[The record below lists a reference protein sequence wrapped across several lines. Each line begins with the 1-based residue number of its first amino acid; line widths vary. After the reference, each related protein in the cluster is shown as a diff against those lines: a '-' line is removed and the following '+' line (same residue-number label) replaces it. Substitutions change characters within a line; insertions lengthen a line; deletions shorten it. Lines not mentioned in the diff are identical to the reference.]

1 MTEIKYG
8 VIGGS
13 GVYKLDN
20 LEIINEISVE
30 TPFGSPSDKY
40 IIGKIGGIEVAFL
53 ARHNRSHNI
62 LPGELNSRAN
72 IYGFKSLGVK
82 YLLGVSAVGSLREE
96 IKPGHI
102 VFPYQIIDR
111 TKGRKSTFF
120 GKGIVAHVAF
130 ANPFCPKLTDILAET
145 AKKLNITFHKNKTYI
160 CMEGPAFSTKA
171 ESNFHRLIGG
181 DIIGMTV
188 VPEAKL
194 SREAEIC
201 YATIALST
209 DYDCWRESSD
219 EHVTAEK
226 VVEILRQNSDT
237 AKKIIQEALTKI
249 NFTDCECMHSLE
261 SAIMTDKK
269 SWPDKTKED
278 LKVILKRFGD

>member
-1 MTEIKYG
+1 MEDIKYG

-20 LEIINEISVE
+20 LEIINEISIT

-40 IIGKIGGIEVAFL
+40 IIGKIEGIVVAFL

-82 YLLGVSAVGSLREE
+82 YLLGVSAVGSLKEE

-102 VFPYQIIDR
+102 VFPAQIIDR
-111 TKGRKSTFF
+111 TKGRDSTFF
-120 GKGIVAHVAF
+120 GNGIVAHIAF
-130 ANPFCPKLTDILAET
+130 ANPFCQNLTEVLIEAAEKL
-145 AKKLNITFHKNKTYI
+145 KITYHKNKTYV

-181 DIIGMTV
+181 DLIGMTV
-188 VPEAKL
+188 IPEAKL
-194 SREAEIC
+194 AREAEIC

-209 DYDCWRESSD
+209 DYDCWRESKD

-226 VVEILRQNSDT
+226 VVQILRQNSDT
-237 AKKIIQEALTKI
+237 AKKIIQEAITKI
-249 NFTDCECMHSLE
+249 KFNDCECMHSLD

-269 SWPDKTKED
+269 FWPEKTAENLNK
-278 LKVILKRFGD
+278 ILKRFN